1 MTHQVTIEAFLHG
14 ATPESVDTVAFLK
27 ERGGEVLF
35 NAGDENAHVVFN
47 GDLTEEE
54 TKTALTWAE
63 DAHHAAA
70 TGAVTVLIDKC
81 EPNNFEW
88 HDVNSGRQSWKEQM
102 SESLHIFEAKFI
114 HLTKNFK

>member
-14 ATPESVDTVAFLK
+14 ATSVSTEPVAFLK
-27 ERGGEVLF
+27 DRGGEVAF
-35 NAGDENAHVVFN
+35 NADKENAHVVFN
-47 GDLTEEE
+47 GNLTEEE
-54 TKTALTWAE
+54 AKTALDWAA

-70 TGAVTVLIDKC
+70 TGAITVLIDKC

-88 HDVNSGRQSWKEQM
+88 HDINSGRQPWKEQM

-114 HLTKNFK
+114 HLSKNFT